1 MQIIKKYIK
10 VTKSTAVDNVMTIIT
25 NSSLHDVNAQNEMI
39 NHIQELYYLRLA
51 DVNTLSRA
59 RGCIKMTGTLSQL
72 QASAAKLQDP
82 ESVAELRENSM
93 NEIIARNQRRSLL
106 SPQL

>member
-1 MQIIKKYIK
+1 
-10 VTKSTAVDNVMTIIT
+10 MTIIT

-39 NHIQELYYLRLA
+39 NHIQELYNLRLA
-51 DVNTLSRA
+51 DINALGKA
-59 RGCIKMTGTLSQL
+59 RGCIKMTGTVNQL

-93 NEIIARNQRRSLL
+93 NEIIARNQRRPLPS
-106 SPQL
+106 SQP